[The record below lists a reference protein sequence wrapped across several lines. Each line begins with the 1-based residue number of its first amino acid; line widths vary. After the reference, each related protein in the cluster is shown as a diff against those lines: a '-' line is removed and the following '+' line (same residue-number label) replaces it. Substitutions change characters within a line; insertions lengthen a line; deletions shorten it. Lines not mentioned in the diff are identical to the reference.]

1 LDVAW
6 QEWQVAVNARTAF
19 YRVLALDAQVVRAR
33 EATNGLQGSTNAMR
47 EAVNAHEKTV
57 LELAAVESAS
67 RLRRWPLCRKLEG
80 RRRRSNP
87 GRERIGHAPDCQQ
100 K

>member
-1 LDVAW
+1 
-6 QEWQVAVNARTAF
+6 
-19 YRVLALDAQVVRAR
+19 
-33 EATNGLQGSTNAMR
+33 MR

-80 RRRRSNP
+80 RSRRSNA